1 MLFLS
6 VPWGYFADTYGRRPV
21 FLLLTLG
28 AWVKAAWIMVVL
40 SFWKILPLELVWLGA
55 LSIFIG
61 GGSSV
66 ANAMIFTVISD
77 VVPESGRYITVLKSE
92 DAHTNVL

>member
-6 VPWGYFADTYGRRPV
+6 VPWGYFADTYGRRPL
-21 FLLLTLG
+21 FLLLTISF
-28 AWVKAAWIMVVL
+28 WVKAAWYMIVL
-40 SFWKILPLELVWLGA
+40 YLWQIFPLELVWLGS
-55 LSIFIG
+55 LTMFIG

-77 VVPESGRYITVLKSE
+77 VIPESGR
-92 DAHTNVL
+92 